1 MVTDVQQGLLLS
13 NVLDN
18 RWLARVALLAYHS
31 ATEQSR
37 LLLLLGVALCDLPR
51 RAPCCTP
58 SLQAL
63 EAAAKA
69 QGKTVEQFLADA
81 AKGTA
86 AAK

>member
-1 MVTDVQQGLLLS
+1 MWAGLHPGISLGALV
-13 NVLDN
+13 NQT
-18 RWLARVALLAYHS
+18 VA
-31 ATEQSR
+31 
-37 LLLLLGVALCDLPR
+37 LLGVALFDLSCLAPR
-51 RAPCCTP
+51 CIP
-58 SLQAL
+58 SPQAL